1 MFPVLQSSFF
11 GIQDATWHAMELG
24 SKAGTFGTFQLFFLL
39 VSLLLIVFSKAGN
52 TQSFRVLLKIF
63 FQPGQTESQKREGWP
78 MLGSPAWFL
87 AFNFVITLAHSIYLI
102 ISDKQGE
109 SLTSIV
115 YALGISL
122 GFFMLAFVAMSF
134 VAFLTGL
141 KSIYQVPL
149 QTTWVLPQFVGLIF
163 FLLNLIWVLN
173 PSYADILVLLLFTL
187 FFLLNFKRII
197 RSSLFLLRK
206 GVEWYYILLYLCTLE
221 ILPISILAWFLY
233 TWMFK

>member
-11 GIQDATWHAMELG
+11 GIQDATWHVMELG

-187 FFLLNFKRII
+187 LFLLNFKRII